1 MNLGQLIDMYE
12 AGVLK
17 VEDDSNPEMA
27 VVGGMTL
34 NREQMR
40 ALAVNLGWAKFQ
52 MEPLEVIIKTGKFI
66 RGIKSTLGEDA
77 IVDGTE
83 VTFETTRIDNTM
95 RYFDRIKLI
104 CPGVFDITVLYKVP
118 GTPTTYTVYSDEN
131 RRAYPVLNA
140 RTLKQVAEYVKSAS

>member
-17 VEDDSNPEMA
+17 VEDDAYPERA
-27 VVGGMTL
+27 VVGGTEL

-40 ALAVNLGWAKFQ
+40 ALVVNLGWVKFQ
-52 MEPLEVIIKTGKFI
+52 MEPLELIIKTGKFI
-66 RGIKSTLGEDA
+66 RGIKATLGEHE
-77 IVDGTE
+77 IVDMTE
-83 VTFETTRIDNTM
+83 VIFETTRIDNTM

-131 RRAYPVLNA
+131 RMSYPVLNA
-140 RTLKQVAEYVKSAS
+140 RTLKQVAEYVKRAS